1 MKDKKPK
8 KKKHSSKLHLK
19 PGKSFIYR
27 GTMNYLVAYDY
38 SAGRKHDYTLMILC
52 DGDPVIVGREISK
65 GHCRELIEEYEAE
78 AKKLPCWC
86 GARRDVLKC
95 KINVGLRKRVNE
107 QERLQHLQGPG
118 VHREESVGG
127 DTANTG
133 DSPGDPG
140 RDTGLQNG
148 HAVSLP

>member
-8 KKKHSSKLHLK
+8 KKKHASRLHLK

-38 SAGRKHDYTLMILC
+38 SAGRKNDYTLMILS
-52 DGDPVIVGREISK
+52 DGDPVIVGREITK
-65 GHCRELIEEYEAE
+65 GHCRKLIEEYDAE
-78 AKKLPCWC
+78 AQKLLYWY

-95 KINVGLRKRVNE
+95 KINVGLRKRLNE

-118 VHREESVGG
+118 VHREEGVGDAAPG
-127 DTANTG
+127 AG
-133 DSPGDPG
+133 SSPSDPG
-140 RDTGLQNG
+140 SNAGVTNG